1 MAGRSAG
8 DRASSGCVKA
18 LFLVALGGAAGAVLR
33 HLAGAGVTSIVGRSV
48 PTDGQFQPF
57 TWGSM
62 PWSTLLVNVVGSF
75 VLGALVTWVARTE
88 ASPDI
93 KLLVGTGLCGALTTF
108 STFSV
113 ETLSLV
119 QSGHRAAAIANLAL
133 NVVLGLS
140 AAALGIWALR

>member
-1 MAGRSAG
+1 M
-8 DRASSGCVKA
+8 
-18 LFLVALGGAAGAVLR
+18 LR

-48 PTDGQFQPF
+48 PDA
-57 TWGSM
+57 M
-62 PWSTLLVNVVGSF
+62 PWGTLLVNVVGSF

-88 ASPDI
+88 ASPDL

-113 ETLSLV
+113 ETLSLL
-119 QSGHRAAAIANLAL
+119 QSGHRGAAVANLAL
-133 NVVLGLS
+133 NVILGLA